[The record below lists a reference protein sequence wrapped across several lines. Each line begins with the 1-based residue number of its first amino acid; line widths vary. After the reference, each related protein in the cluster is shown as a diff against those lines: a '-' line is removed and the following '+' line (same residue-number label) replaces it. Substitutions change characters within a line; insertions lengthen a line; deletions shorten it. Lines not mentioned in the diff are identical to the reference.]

1 MVHVAYEVVDVF
13 TTVRFGGNPL
23 AVIPD
28 ARGLDDTL
36 MQQIAAEFGFSE
48 TSFVLP
54 PADPQNTARVRIFTP
69 TTEVPFAGHPNVGTA
84 FMLAQRD
91 AIFGQTVGEQM
102 RFEELA
108 GLVDVT
114 VLRSDGTVTG
124 AAIIAPRALELGQEV
139 AVDLVVAC
147 ASLTREDIALTRHP
161 PRIVSVGLP
170 FVVAELASRTA
181 LARARADLN
190 RFTEANAIVPLP
202 DDGFSLFLYTPT
214 SGDPQ
219 RFSARMFS
227 PLDNVLEDPATGSA
241 SAALAAYYVT
251 LMPQQDADIAL
262 IVEQGVDMGR
272 PSQIRLRVRK
282 VGGVVQ
288 QVIVSGDCVPVM
300 HGELSL

>member
-54 PADPQNTARVRIFTP
+54 SADPQNTARVRIFTP

-84 FMLAQRD
+84 FVLAQRD

-114 VLRSDGTVTG
+114 VLRSEFLVPAEGLNKVTG
-124 AAIIAPRALELGQEV
+124 KPFLIAELEAAI
-139 AVDLVVAC
+139 
-147 ASLTREDIALTRHP
+147 
-161 PRIVSVGLP
+161 
-170 FVVAELASRTA
+170 
-181 LARARADLN
+181 RARL
-190 RFTEANAIVPLP
+190 EA
-202 DDGFSLFLYTPT
+202 
-214 SGDPQ
+214 
-219 RFSARMFS
+219 
-227 PLDNVLEDPATGSA
+227 
-241 SAALAAYYVT
+241 
-251 LMPQQDADIAL
+251 
-262 IVEQGVDMGR
+262 
-272 PSQIRLRVRK
+272 
-282 VGGVVQ
+282 
-288 QVIVSGDCVPVM
+288 
-300 HGELSL
+300 